1 MPACTPRLCPARW
14 VPQAFVGLPL
24 VGMTYL
30 TSAVMAEHPMRVFLE
45 SQGFLVDGN
54 ASPFFILQVGV

>member
-1 MPACTPRLCPARW
+1 M
-14 VPQAFVGLPL
+14 PQAFVGLPL